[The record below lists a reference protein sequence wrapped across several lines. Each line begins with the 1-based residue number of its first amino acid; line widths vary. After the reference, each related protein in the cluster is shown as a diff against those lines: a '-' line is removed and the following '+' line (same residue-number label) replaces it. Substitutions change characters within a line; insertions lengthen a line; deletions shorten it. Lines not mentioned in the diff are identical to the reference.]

1 MVMFSNYRANYLS
14 DEIADLRKIIRFSRG
29 ARRFSR
35 KCEAPRENSRRERNL
50 ANLSGR
56 FERVVRAEEAGTA
69 AA

>member
-1 MVMFSNYRANYLS
+1 MRARQFRV
-14 DEIADLRKIIRFSRG
+14 DVKR
-29 ARRFSR
+29 
-35 KCEAPRENSRRERNL
+35 RENSRKRNL